1 MTYEIRIHRSAQ
13 KSLAKIPKK
22 FQQRIIISIRALANN
37 TQPHGC
43 KKLSGRNAW
52 RIRIAQ
58 YRVIYEI
65 NNQVLVITVIA
76 INHRKNVYQ

>member
-1 MTYEIRIHRSAQ
+1 MTYDIKIHRSAQ

-22 FQQRIIISIRALANN
+22 IQQHIITSIRALANDR
-37 TQPHGC
+37 QPHGC

-52 RIRIAQ
+52 RIRIGQ

-65 NNQVLVITVIA
+65 NNHVLIITVIA